1 MAEVPQTDVSR
12 PSALPSAAQKPAAT
26 AHAVQG
32 ATAYLDQVQE
42 DYNKRVDADVE
53 VLVDGMLDLVDLA
66 SINTKDKFR
75 IAQDSF
81 QIQIRAESMIRAAH
95 SLLSITHSIKL
106 IHLLSDEP
114 HAVQQRDKVLRNAQ
128 AESEE
133 YKDKVASL
141 FVRSTSQPHNLT
153 RIHYNLLPSALE
165 CASVGPQARNQHA
178 VCLADH

>member
-1 MAEVPQTDVSR
+1 MSHCDLFCGSMAEVPQTDVSR

-26 AHAVQG
+26 AHTVQG

-81 QIQIRAESMIRAAH
+81 QIQIRAESMVCTR
-95 SLLSITHSIKL
+95 SEVLL
-106 IHLLSDEP
+106 
-114 HAVQQRDKVLRNAQ
+114 
-128 AESEE
+128 
-133 YKDKVASL
+133 L
-141 FVRSTSQPHNLT
+141 FTP
-153 RIHYNLLPSALE
+153 
-165 CASVGPQARNQHA
+165 
-178 VCLADH
+178 